1 MEETCSLYL
10 LSNSF
15 YGSLSL
21 LVIPPGRKKIVQ
33 YAMRSNMNWKL
44 VVISCERLIVQ
55 SNKREQCVNGIKD
68 NGKRPN
74 VADELIDTEPWI

>member
-10 LSNSF
+10 LSDSF

-33 YAMRSNMNWKL
+33 YAMRSNMNRKL
-44 VVISCERLIVQ
+44 VVMSCERLVVQ
-55 SNKREQCVNGIKD
+55 SNKRHRRTMREWN
-68 NGKRPN
+68 KRQRET
-74 VADELIDTEPWI
+74 AQRSG

>member
-15 YGSLSL
+15 YGSLPL

-33 YAMRSNMNWKL
+33 YAMRCNMNWKL

-55 SNKREQCVNGIKD
+55 SNKRHRRTMREWN
-68 NGKRPN
+68 KRQRET
-74 VADELIDTEPWI
+74 VQRSG

>member
-10 LSNSF
+10 LSDSF
-15 YGSLSL
+15 HGSLSL

-44 VVISCERLIVQ
+44 VVMSCERLVVQ
-55 SNKREQCVNGIKD
+55 SNKRHRRTMREWN
-68 NGKRPN
+68 KRQRET
-74 VADELIDTEPWI
+74 AQRSG